1 MWGVGANNFVYYSY
15 DIYWS
20 KQKSYNVD
28 ISYSTHSDFIQL
40 LTEFGLFGG
49 IYVFLASI
57 IGLGFVLKKSVD
69 STMKSVSLMGVFL
82 VLLISFFDCT
92 FQLTNVVLVIFGI
105 IAVIVS
111 PAFKTNL
118 PQGY

>member
-1 MWGVGANNFVYYSY
+1 
-15 DIYWS
+15 
-20 KQKSYNVD
+20 
-28 ISYSTHSDFIQL
+28 
-40 LTEFGLFGG
+40 
-49 IYVFLASI
+49 
-57 IGLGFVLKKSVD
+57 
-69 STMKSVSLMGVFL
+69 MGVFL